1 MKQFQQLHYQFVS
14 EINYSLIYSID
25 LILICTL
32 SLQTLTKKEN
42 KGCESPEPD
51 MDPYGNSLTP
61 DEKYSR
67 LNDEYQRAMH
77 QNSMR
82 VSVGSYKGAIN

>member
-1 MKQFQQLHYQFVS
+1 VQTIKKVLDCGV
-14 EINYSLIYSID
+14 LIRKH
-25 LILICTL
+25 LALFL
-32 SLQTLTKKEN
+32 LQTLTKKEN

-67 LNDEYQRAMH
+67 LNEEFPDFHIPYFLFWLR
-77 QNSMR
+77 
-82 VSVGSYKGAIN
+82 SVMIYRDAANRRPCRT